1 MTYCCFRHTVSA
13 INHYFM
19 KKAFVLIVVIVFVV
33 LAVPAANTVPPD
45 TLAARMWRQV
55 MAFPQE
61 KLYAQTDRSD
71 YTCGDTIWVRHHI
84 ADATTGQ
91 PSYASR
97 YVYVELVDP
106 MGHLVR
112 RVMMRQDEHGA
123 IYGNVPTCTDMPS
136 GLYMLRAYTRYMA
149 DTTPEYLF
157 LRPLRLHGVLENSV
171 RITPALRGRTLRLSF
186 VDPYTGQPI
195 HGGNVKVTNGDGD
208 VAFTGSTERG
218 IDIHAIDVG
227 PSQRSLL
234 VRVGNYE
241 EYVSV
246 PRGRIDLQLM
256 PEGGHAVV
264 GQRCRVAYKAVDDT
278 GLGLDMTAV
287 VTDDNGNVV
296 AENAATHLGMGMFSY
311 VPQTGRSYT
320 VTCTGADGRTVSSRL
335 PKASPTMPSLS
346 VAQNGSSVIVSVL
359 RPNISEGT
367 TTATP
372 HDTLWLVAHQGGAPL
387 CVRQIDGAAIRI
399 RRDMFRDGIVHFI
412 LADNRMN
419 ILSERLAFVW
429 NGRDVYNADGT
440 AGVSPMY
447 DGMCRVNITL
457 PDSID
462 ADCGVSVTAACADT
476 TQNIVSALLLS
487 QELRGYIEQPA
498 WYFAERGRSGQL
510 DLLMMTQ
517 GWRRYDIPK
526 VLKGEAAVTNA
537 TPETGMCISG
547 KVTSDV
553 SPRGKRNVTVTM
565 ATDRGG
571 LAETALTGDNGRFC
585 FSGFEMPDSTGYMI
599 MARSAKGSTNLV
611 LRMDKPIYPAVPD
624 GLPTAPVNARG
635 VQTGDKSHDD
645 ISVRRVDRMIF
656 LPEVIVEERELP
668 RTQFEIL
675 TKLGGTSIRYEKL
688 KAEGHKGILDVI
700 RSAGISGLLYDSS
713 REWFKYRGKEV
724 YLFVDG
730 SMVGTNYD
738 SGKTN
743 IDTWSMIQ
751 AFMQSLRAKDVYQV
765 DVVKGPGVNGLPGVN
780 SVGSVGFDMCAI
792 LITTNREYEPMHRT
806 NVSLVRPLGYQKP
819 SAVYNPRFNPSD
831 EGRRQNTIY
840 WNPSVRVKN
849 GRASLTFFNGGAA
862 NLRFR
867 IEGIASD
874 GKIVNASILKE

>member
-1 MTYCCFRHTVSA
+1 
-13 INHYFM
+13 M
-19 KKAFVLIVVIVFVV
+19 KKSLVLIVVIVFVA
-33 LAVPAANTVPPD
+33 LTVPAAGTVPPD

-61 KLYAQTDRSD
+61 KLYAQTDRPE

-84 ADATTGQ
+84 ADATTLV
-91 PSYASR
+91 PSRASR

-106 MGHLVR
+106 MGRLVR

-123 IYGNVPTCTDMPS
+123 IYGYIPTYTDMPS
-136 GLYMLRAYTRYMA
+136 GLYVLRAYTRYMA
-149 DTTPEYLF
+149 ATTPEYLF
-157 LRPLRLHGVLENSV
+157 LRPLRLHSFLENSV
-171 RITPALRGRTLRLSF
+171 RITPEWRGSTLRLSF
-186 VDPYTGQPI
+186 ADPYTGQPI
-195 HGGNVKVTNGDGD
+195 HDGNVKVTNSDGD

-218 IDIHAIDVG
+218 IDIHAIDVA

-264 GQRCRVAYKAVDDT
+264 GQRCRVAYKAVDET

-335 PKASPTMPSLS
+335 PKASLTMPSLS

-359 RPNISEGT
+359 RPNMSDGT

-372 HDTLWLVAHQGGAPL
+372 HDSLWLVVHQNGAPL
-387 CVRQIDGAAIRI
+387 CVRHIDGAAIRI
-399 RRDMFRDGIVHFI
+399 RRDSFRDGIVHFI

-429 NGRDVYNADGT
+429 NGRDVCNADGT
-440 AGVSPMY
+440 VGVSPLNG
-447 DGMCRVNITL
+447 GMCRVNISL

-462 ADCGVSVTAACADT
+462 ADCAVSVTTDRAACADT
-476 TQNIVSALLLS
+476 VQNIVSTLLLS
-487 QELRGYIEQPA
+487 QELRGYIERPA
-498 WYFAERGRSGQL
+498 WYFAGRGRSGQL

-526 VLKGEAAVTNA
+526 VLHGEVEVTAA

-553 SPRGKRNVTVTM
+553 TPKGKSNVTVM
-565 ATDRGG
+565 MSSNRGG
-571 LAETALTGDNGRFC
+571 LAETAVTGEKGRFC
-585 FSGFEMPDSTGYMI
+585 FSGFEMPDSTDYMI

-611 LRMDKPIYPAVPD
+611 LRMDEPIYPAVSD
-624 GLPTAPVNARG
+624 GLPTAPVNVRG
-635 VQTGDKSHDD
+635 TQTDDKPHDSN
-645 ISVRRVDRMIF
+645 SVRRVDRMVF
-656 LPEVIVEERELP
+656 LPEVIVEERKQP

-675 TKLGGTSIRYEKL
+675 TKLGGTSIKYEKL
-688 KAEGHKGILDVI
+688 KTEGHKGILDVI
-700 RSAGISGLLYDSS
+700 RSASISGLQYDSA
-713 REWFKYRGKEV
+713 RDWFKYRGKEV

-730 SMVGTNYD
+730 SSIGMNYD
-738 SGKTN
+738 SGETN

-765 DVVKGPGVNGLPGVN
+765 DVVKGPSVNGLPGVN
-780 SVGSVGFDMCAI
+780 GVGSVGFDMCAI
-792 LITTNREYEPMHRT
+792 LITTNRECEPMHRT

-831 EGRRQNTIY
+831 EGIRQNTIY

-849 GRASLTFFNGGAA
+849 GKASLTFFNGGTAK
-862 NLRFR
+862 LRFR

-874 GKIVNASILKE
+874 GKIVNANFLKE

>member
-1 MTYCCFRHTVSA
+1 M
-13 INHYFM
+13 IM
-19 KKAFVLIVVIVFVV
+19 KKAFALMAVIVFCVMA
-33 LAVPAANTVPPD
+33 LPAAGTVPPD

-61 KLYAQTDRSD
+61 KLYAQTDRAE

-84 ADATTGQ
+84 ADATTGL

-97 YVYVELVDP
+97 YAYVELLDP
-106 MGHLVR
+106 MGRLVR

-123 IYGNVPTCTDMPS
+123 IYGYVPTYTDMPS

-157 LRPLRLHGVLENSV
+157 LRPLRLHGILENSV
-171 RITPALRGRTLRLSF
+171 RITPELRGRTLRLSF
-186 VDPYTGQPI
+186 SDSHTGQPI

-218 IDIHAIDVG
+218 IDIHAIDAN
-227 PSQRSLL
+227 PSRRSLL
-234 VRVGNYE
+234 VQVGNYE

-246 PRGRIDLQLM
+246 PSGRIDLQLM

-264 GQRCRVAYKAVDDT
+264 GRRCRVAYKAVADT
-278 GLGLDMTAV
+278 GLGLGMTAV
-287 VTDDNGNVV
+287 VTDDKGNIV
-296 AENAATHLGMGMFSY
+296 AENTATHLGMGMFSY
-311 VPQTGRSYT
+311 VPQPGRSYT
-320 VTCTGADGRTVSSRL
+320 ITCTSADGRTASSRL
-335 PKASPTMPSLS
+335 PKASLAIPSLS
-346 VAQNGSSVIVSVL
+346 VVQNGSSLIVSVL
-359 RPNISEGT
+359 RPNISYGA

-372 HDTLWLVAHQGGAPL
+372 HDTLWLVVHQGGAPL
-387 CVRQIDGAAIRI
+387 CVRQIDGAAIRF
-399 RRDMFRDGIVHFI
+399 RRDVFRDGIVHVM

-429 NGRDVYNADGT
+429 NGRNVCNAAGT
-440 AGVSPMY
+440 VGVSPLN
-447 DGMCRVNITL
+447 DGMCRVNVSL

-462 ADCGVSVTAACADT
+462 ADCAVSVIADCAARADT
-476 TQNIVSALLLS
+476 AQNIVSALLLS

-498 WYFAERGRSGQL
+498 WYFTGRGRSGQL

-526 VLKGEAAVTNA
+526 VLQGEATSTDA
-537 TPETGMCISG
+537 TPETGMCING

-553 SPRGKRNVTVTM
+553 TPKGKRNVTVTM
-565 ATDRGG
+565 SSNRGG
-571 LAETALTGDNGRFC
+571 LVETAVTDENGRFC

-611 LRMDKPIYPAVPD
+611 LRMDKPTYPVVSD
-624 GLPTAPVNARG
+624 VLPTALANVRG
-635 VQTGDKSHDD
+635 KQSGDKSHDSIPD
-645 ISVRRVDRMIF
+645 RRVDRMIF
-656 LPEVIVEERELP
+656 LPEVIVEERRQP

-675 TKLGGTSIRYEKL
+675 TKLGGTSINYEKL
-688 KAEGHKGILDVI
+688 KTEGYRGILDVI
-700 RSAGISGLLYDSS
+700 RSAGISGLQYDST
-713 REWFKYRGKEV
+713 RDWFKYRGKEV

-730 SMVGTNYD
+730 SLIGMNYD
-738 SGKTN
+738 NGETN

-751 AFMQSLRAKDVYQV
+751 AFMQSLKAKDVYQV
-765 DVVKGPGVNGLPGVN
+765 DVVKGPSVNGLPGIN
-780 SVGSVGFDMCAI
+780 GVGSVGFDMCAI

-819 SAVYNPRFNPSD
+819 SAVYNPRFEQSD
-831 EGRRQNTIY
+831 GGRRQNTIY

-849 GRASLTFFNGGAA
+849 GKASLTFFNGGIAK
-862 NLRFR
+862 LRFR

-874 GKIVNASILKE
+874 GKMVNASNLKK